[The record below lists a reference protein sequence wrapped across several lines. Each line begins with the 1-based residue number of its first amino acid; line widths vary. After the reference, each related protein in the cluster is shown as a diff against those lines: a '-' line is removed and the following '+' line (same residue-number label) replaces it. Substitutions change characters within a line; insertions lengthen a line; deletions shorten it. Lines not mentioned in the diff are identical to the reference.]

1 MDCSPSVI
9 LYLLP
14 HFIILLN
21 TKMVG
26 GTVTDWLGGNY
37 FRLGMGKLPR
47 PKRNTLGRRRRS
59 ISADADDL
67 CRPLHLPLNSD
78 GNTSAPKRLA
88 AAFFVYGRK

>member
-1 MDCSPSVI
+1 MIP
-9 LYLLP
+9 YLLP
-14 HFIILLN
+14 HFILLN

-47 PKRNTLGRRRRS
+47 PKRNTLSDDGVDRS